1 MLVLGYK
8 AGADFNKATAA
19 ISKHAGISMHE
30 AKKITDKIKS
40 GETVKLDYD
49 FVLREDL
56 EECKFFIT

>member
-8 AGADFNKATAA
+8 AGADFNKATVA
-19 ISKHAGISMHE
+19 ISKHTGVSMHE
-30 AKKITDKIKS
+30 AKKITDRIKS

-49 FVLREDL
+49 FVLQEDL